1 MDMTMNFFLQC
12 SVFVVEHKNEKV
24 LLVMVR
30 SGGLEIFVST
40 WFAHTYGMRWARG
53 VAAEQEDGA
62 LLDMLD
68 S

>member
-1 MDMTMNFFLQC
+1 
-12 SVFVVEHKNEKV
+12 
-24 LLVMVR
+24 MVR